1 MTCRW
6 DQRRIM
12 KGNTM
17 SKTYEAFDPKSKL
30 WTIIPRD
37 QKCKIKGKS
46 VTLYDA
52 CSMLGL
58 PIRVVWPNGS
68 TYIIE
73 NEDKARELGLIAGR
87 KTKAAKPK
95 AKAKSKTKP
104 KSKSPKTET
113 VYEAINP
120 VLTMEGENVVAINGK
135 SCFL

>member
-1 MTCRW
+1 
-6 DQRRIM
+6 
-12 KGNTM
+12 M

-37 QKCKIKGKS
+37 QKCKVKGKS

-73 NEDKARELGLIAGR
+73 NQDKARELGLIAGR

-95 AKAKSKTKP
+95 AKAKSKT
-104 KSKSPKTET
+104 ET
-113 VYEAINP
+113 VYEASNP
-120 VLTMEGENVVAINGK
+120 VLTMEGGNVVAINGK